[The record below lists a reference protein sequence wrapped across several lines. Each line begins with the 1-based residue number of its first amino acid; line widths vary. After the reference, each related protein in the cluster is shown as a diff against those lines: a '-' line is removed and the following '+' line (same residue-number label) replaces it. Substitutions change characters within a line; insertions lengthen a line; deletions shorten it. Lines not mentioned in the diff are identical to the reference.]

1 MLDAGLLGGLLKVAF
16 DGIVGAQANDAVNHL
31 CLEGIRRF
39 SQNGKIVNY
48 DLEKALK
55 RSFLKA
61 QQQIASEC
69 HKELVEPSRRAFKPL
84 VIYLPQDRPY
94 LEWLE
99 KKIKELKSELEQVN
113 KETAPSG
120 IPIEGL
126 DEIELL
132 LTSRNESSQNRF
144 QEVEN
149 KLLEF
154 ALKDCEV
161 TLYQAKLTENL
172 FSLVSACF
180 AE

>member
-1 MLDAGLLGGLLKVAF
+1 MLDAGLLLGYLLKVAF
-16 DGIVGAQANDAVNHL
+16 DGIVGTQANQAVKHL
-31 CLEGIRRF
+31 WLKGIKSF

-69 HKELVEPSRRAFKPL
+69 HKELVEPSRRASQPL

-94 LEWLE
+94 LEWLD
-99 KKIKELKSELEQVN
+99 KKIKQLKSELKQVN

-132 LTSRNESSQNRF
+132 LSSRNESSPNRF

-149 KLLEF
+149 KLLEV
-154 ALKDCEV
+154 ALKDCNV
-161 TLYQAKLTENL
+161 TLYKAKLTEKL
-172 FSLVSACF
+172 FT
-180 AE
+180 

>member
-1 MLDAGLLGGLLKVAF
+1 MLDAGVLGYLLKVAF
-16 DGIVGAQANDAVNHL
+16 DGIVGTQANDAVKHL
-31 CLEGIRRF
+31 CLNGVKNLSR
-39 SQNGKIVNY
+39 NGKIVNY

-69 HKELVEPSRRAFKPL
+69 HKELVEPSRRASKGL

-94 LEWLE
+94 LEWLD
-99 KKIKELKSELEQVN
+99 KKNKQLKSELKQVN

-126 DEIELL
+126 EEIELL
-132 LTSRNESSQNRF
+132 LSSRNESSENRF

-149 KLLEF
+149 KLREV

-161 TLYQAKLTENL
+161 TLYQAK
-172 FSLVSACF
+172 
-180 AE
+180 